1 MAHQSDKPIKLHSGM
16 RLRNGQIIGSIPT
29 AHSQR
34 LSTGEIIGSSIPN
47 HDVNGREIKSVTGP
61 RPKMAAP
68 PFKSGT
74 VPLEFSEVVRRAK
87 PPMRSSTG
95 AESKGR
101 PVTTKS

>member
-16 RLRNGQIIGSIPT
+16 RLRNGQLIGSIPT

-34 LSTGEIIGSSIPN
+34 LSNGEIISRIP
-47 HDVNGREIKSVTGP
+47 DVTMSGEKVRQSKTPNPVMKV
-61 RPKMAAP
+61 P
-68 PFKSGT
+68 PFKCGA
-74 VPLEFSEVVRRAK
+74 VPLEFSEVIRRAK

-95 AESKGR
+95 AESRGR